1 MCPFLVDMRDLDI
14 GGSRSF
20 SWLGLHGNRA
30 WLGRLTLSDL
40 DFLGSLREIP
50 KAK

>member
-20 SWLGLHGNRA
+20 SWLGLHGNKSMA
-30 WLGRLTLSDL
+30 EKANP
-40 DFLGSLREIP
+40 LRPIF
-50 KAK
+50 ARQS